1 MLKNDLV
8 AVIKTDFNLKGLPF
22 VRMQPGKEDFFETLL
37 KVHGIKFVS
46 SYRNAPSNR
55 NGHTS
60 LFPVSTIKP

>member
-37 KVHGIKFVS
+37 KVHGYNLLALTEMQKW
-46 SYRNAPSNR
+46 N
-55 NGHTS
+55 
-60 LFPVSTIKP
+60 